1 MSYEREMKY
10 LVNAIKR
17 FINANKRMAECE
29 SWVKYLEKEVDFLNH
44 KSAQDNI
51 AINELIR
58 ENEIISGDNTRL
70 IRDIERVRDIAER
83 MRERMYEYA
92 ATPKEHEFLN
102 VCARIH
108 DSGKVVKGRTFSAMM
123 AEALRERRNAVNGRF
138 GGNSGVAKLWG
149 ERSYSKSN

>member
-1 MSYEREMKY
+1 MKT
-10 LVNAIKR
+10 LVNAIKW
-17 FINANKRMAECE
+17 FINANKRIAECE

-70 IRDIERVRDIAER
+70 IKEIETVRTIAGK
-83 MRERMYEYA
+83 MREKLYESA

-108 DSGKVVKGRTFSAMM
+108 DSGKVIKGRTFSVMM
-123 AEALRERRNAVNGRF
+123 TEALRERRSAVKGRF
-138 GGNSGVAKLWG
+138 GGSSGVAKLWG
-149 ERSYSKSN
+149 DRACPKGN

>member
-1 MSYEREMKY
+1 MKA
-10 LVNAIKR
+10 LVNAIRR

-44 KSAQDNI
+44 KSVQDNI

-58 ENEIISGDNTRL
+58 EKEKISGDNTRL
-70 IRDIERVRDIAER
+70 IKEIESVRNTALR
-83 MRERMYEYA
+83 LRERIFETA

-108 DSGKVVKGRTFSAMM
+108 DSGKVIKGKRFSVMM
-123 AEALRERRNAVNGRF
+123 TEALRERRSAVNGRF
-138 GGNSGVAKLWG
+138 GGSSGVAKLWG
-149 ERSYSKSN
+149 ERARSKGN

>member
-1 MSYEREMKY
+1 MKY
-10 LVNAIKR
+10 LVNAIKQ
-17 FINANKRMAECE
+17 FVNANKRMAECE
-29 SWVKYLEKEVDFLNH
+29 SWVKYLEKEIDFLNH

-70 IRDIERVRDIAER
+70 IKEIESVRNIAGR
-83 MRERMYEYA
+83 MREKLYESA

-108 DSGKVVKGRTFSAMM
+108 DSGKVIKGRTFSVMM
-123 AEALRERRNAVNGRF
+123 AEALRERRSAVNGRF
-138 GGNSGVAKLWG
+138 GGGSGVAKMWG
-149 ERSYSKSN
+149 DRACPKGN

>member
-1 MSYEREMKY
+1 MKT
-10 LVNAIKR
+10 LVNAVKR
-17 FINANKRMAECE
+17 FINANKRIAECE

-44 KSAQDNI
+44 KSAQDNM

-70 IRDIERVRDIAER
+70 IKEIERVRVIAGK
-83 MRERMYEYA
+83 MRERLYESA

-108 DSGKVVKGRTFSAMM
+108 DSGKVIKGRTFSVMM
-123 AEALRERRNAVNGRF
+123 GEALRERRRAVNGRL
-138 GGNSGVAKLWG
+138 GGGSGVDKLW
-149 ERSYSKSN
+149 RDRACSKGN